1 MRLSRIM
8 KKVYI
13 LLGIVTK
20 KELVSRRIL
29 IKPQNGIKK
38 LQIKAIHKPKNGYR
52 RILIYNDEPFN
63 L

>member
-13 LLGIVTK
+13 LLDIVTK
-20 KELVSRRIL
+20 KELVFRRIL
-29 IKPQNGIKK
+29 TKPQNGIKK
-38 LQIKAIHKPKNGYR
+38 QQIKAIHKPKHGYR
-52 RILIYNDEPFN
+52 RILIYNDVPFN